1 MDTGPVCRTV
11 GLFTLQLKMVPNY
24 IFLFGDRGNVR
35 EQLAPDTVAVV
46 SAADKPAISSRKS
59 TVPLRHWA
67 TIRSVTDQN
76 IWGLN
81 SKLDNLLR
89 PLFLSLPFLHFTL
102 YGMSIHLD
110 PIPSCPPYYPDFF
123 RNRNWVGTRANSTAP
138 FFFLQSCRLS
148 RHKITLIY
156 LGGPWN
162 LIAINYT
169 EYPKNGTLF
178 VHVNVIRLNFITYWP
193 IFKLISL
200 SESGERL

>member
-11 GLFTLQLKMVPNY
+11 GLFTPQLKMVPNY
-24 IFLFGDRGNVR
+24 IFLFGDSGNVR

-89 PLFLSLPFLHFTL
+89 PLFLSLPFFTL
-102 YGMSIHLD
+102 YTVRDVDTLGPY
-110 PIPSCPPYYPDFF
+110 PIVP
-123 RNRNWVGTRANSTAP
+123 T
-138 FFFLQSCRLS
+138 LLS
-148 RHKITLIY
+148 R
-156 LGGPWN
+156 
-162 LIAINYT
+162 
-169 EYPKNGTLF
+169 F
-178 VHVNVIRLNFITYWP
+178 F
-193 IFKLISL
+193 
-200 SESGERL
+200 